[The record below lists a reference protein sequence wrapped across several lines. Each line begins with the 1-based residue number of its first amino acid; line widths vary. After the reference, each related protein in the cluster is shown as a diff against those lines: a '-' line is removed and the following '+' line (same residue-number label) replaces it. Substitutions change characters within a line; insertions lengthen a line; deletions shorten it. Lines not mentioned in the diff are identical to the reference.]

1 MTKRSVSGWDY
12 LKAVFTPLLSVYLV
26 LGLLVRLGLWVVFRA
41 DSRMHVSGLLTAVG
55 IGACNDLVEFLY
67 LALPITLILVLVRQR
82 FLSKRSGTVLVGI
95 LSYVALCVF
104 IFTAIAEVL
113 FWEEFE
119 SRFNLIAVDY
129 LIYPTEVLGNI
140 QESYPIVP
148 ILSGILLVAGAV
160 WWPVFGAIRRQLSA
174 MEIPSVGRRA
184 RGALVHMGALA
195 VVAFSLNA
203 ETLMVSTN
211 RAVNELAKNGS
222 ATFFRAFLTQDIDY
236 NQFYATMP
244 LPKAYETLRRYYEGM
259 GEAYASSDITSLLRT
274 HQQNP
279 SGLGK
284 MNVVV
289 LVQES
294 LGAQFVGAYGDKR
307 GLTPFLDS
315 LSKESLMF
323 SNAYATG
330 TRTVRGL
337 EAMSASFPPIP
348 SESIVKRAGSDNIST
363 LGVVMRSHGY
373 HTSFLYGGY
382 GAFDSM
388 NDYFGSNGFSLSD
401 RLDIKNPNFGN
412 IWGVS
417 DEDLYRHSIAY
428 FDDLASSGKGPF
440 FSYVLSTS
448 NHKPFTFPPG
458 VPGVP
463 QKGGGREA
471 GIRYADYAIGKFF
484 EIAKTKPWF
493 SNTIVVVIA
502 DHDSRVYGRAYVP
515 VDRYRIPAL
524 VYSPGKIAPEVV
536 SKMFSSMDLGPTLLG
551 LLGLPYEAPFYGV
564 NVLSESVP
572 ANKPVMFS
580 HNHNIAIFSEGN
592 LTVLGL
598 QKEVRSFRYE
608 NGKTTDAPLDQSAAD
623 LLTATLQTA
632 YEKFTTHAY

>member
-1 MTKRSVSGWDY
+1 MTKGSVSGVGY
-12 LKAVFTPLLSVYLV
+12 LRSFLTPLLGVYLAV
-26 LGLLVRLGLWVVFRA
+26 GLLVRVGLWIVFRA
-41 DSRMHVSGLLTAVG
+41 DSRMHVSGLLTAIGV
-55 IGACNDLVEFLY
+55 GACNDLIEFLY
-67 LALPITLILVLVRQR
+67 LALPLTIVVALVRQR
-82 FLSKRSGTVLVGI
+82 FLTRKGGAILVGV
-95 LSYVALCVF
+95 LSYVALCTF

-119 SRFNLIAVDY
+119 CRFNLIAVDY
-129 LIYPTEVLGNI
+129 LIYPTEVVGNI
-140 QESYPIVP
+140 KESYPIVP

-160 WWPVFGAIRRQLSA
+160 WLPVFRVIRRRMMSMEVPTVQRRIGGAFAHVSA
-174 MEIPSVGRRA
+174 V
-184 RGALVHMGALA
+184 ALVGL
-195 VVAFSLNA
+195 SLNA
-203 ETLMVSTN
+203 ETLTVSSN
-211 RAVNELAKNGS
+211 RAVNELSKNGS

-244 LPKAYETLRRYYEGM
+244 LQTAYETLRRFYQSM
-259 GEAYASSDITSLLRT
+259 GESYVSSDVTSLLRT
-274 HQQNP
+274 HQASPN
-279 SGLGK
+279 GLGK
-284 MNVVV
+284 MNLVV

-348 SESIVKRAGSDNIST
+348 SESIVKRQGSDNIST
-363 LGVVMRSHGY
+363 MGVVMRSHGY

-388 NDYFGSNGFSLSD
+388 NEYFGSNGFKLSD
-401 RLDIKNPNFGN
+401 RLDIPNPKFGN

-417 DEDLYRHSIAY
+417 DEDLYRHAISY
-428 FDDLASSGKGPF
+428 FDDLSSSGKGPF

-463 QKGGGREA
+463 EKGGGREA

-484 EIAKTKPWF
+484 EEAKTKSWF
-493 SNTIVVVIA
+493 ANTIVIVIA

-524 VYSPGKIAPEVV
+524 VYSPGKIAPQVV
-536 SKMFSSMDLGPTLLG
+536 PKMFSSMDLGPTVLG

-564 NVLSESVP
+564 DVLHPSVP

-608 NGKTTDAPLDQSAAD
+608 NGKTTDAPLDTTAAD

-632 YEKFTTHAY
+632 YEKFTTHTY

>member
-1 MTKRSVSGWDY
+1 MNKLPVSGLRY
-12 LKAVFTPLLSVYLV
+12 VSLFLGPLLATYLL
-26 LGLLVRLGLWVVFRA
+26 LGFAVRVGLWIVFRA
-41 DSRMHVSGLLTAVG
+41 DSRMHFSGLLTAVG
-55 IGACNDLVEFLY
+55 VGFANDIIEFLY
-67 LALPITLILVLVRQR
+67 LALPLTAIVVLVRQWFMSR
-82 FLSKRSGTVLVGI
+82 RGGTILLGV

-104 IFTAIAEVL
+104 VFTAIAEVL

-140 QESYPIVP
+140 RESYPMVP
-148 ILSGILLVAGAV
+148 ILGGMLLTAAAL
-160 WWPVFGAIRRQLSA
+160 WWPVFTIIRRRLSLV
-174 MEIPSVGRRA
+174 EVPRVSGRL
-184 RGALVHMGALA
+184 RGAFAHVSAVALIGI
-195 VVAFSLNA
+195 SMNA
-203 ETLMVSTN
+203 ETLAASTN
-211 RAVNELAKNGS
+211 RAVNELSKNGA
-222 ATFFRAFLTQDIDY
+222 ATFFRAFLTQDIEY

-244 LPKAYETLRRYYEGM
+244 REKAYDTLRRYYQEM
-259 GEAYASSDITSLLRT
+259 GESYASSDITSLLRT
-274 HQQNP
+274 HQGSD

-284 MNVVV
+284 MNVVI

-294 LGAQFVGAYGDKR
+294 LGAQYVGAYGDTR

-348 SESIVKRAGSDNIST
+348 SESIVKRHGSDNIST
-363 LGVVMRSHGY
+363 LGSVMRSHGY

-388 NDYFGSNGFSLSD
+388 NEYFGSNGFSLSD
-401 RLDIKNPNFGN
+401 RLDIPNPNFGN

-417 DEDLYRHSIAY
+417 DEDLYRHAIRY
-428 FDDLASSGKGPF
+428 FDDLSSKGSGPF
-440 FSYVLSTS
+440 LSFVLSTS

-484 EIAKTKPWF
+484 EVAKTKSWF

-524 VYSPGKIAPEVV
+524 VYAPGKIPAQVV
-536 SKMFSSMDLGPTLLG
+536 PKMFSSMDLGPTILG

-564 NVLSESVP
+564 DVLNAAVP
-572 ANKPVMFS
+572 AQKPVMFS

-608 NGKTTDAPLDQSAAD
+608 NGKTTDAPLDRPAAD

-632 YEKFTTHAY
+632 YEKFTEHRY

>member
-1 MTKRSVSGWDY
+1 MSKSPVSGLRY
-12 LKAVFTPLLSVYLV
+12 VSLFLAPLLAVYLL
-26 LGLLVRLGLWVVFRA
+26 LGFAVRVGLWIVFRA

-55 IGACNDLVEFLY
+55 VGLANDIIEFLY
-67 LALPITLILVLVRQR
+67 LALPLTAIVVLVRQSFMSR
-82 FLSKRSGTVLVGI
+82 RGGTILLGV

-104 IFTAIAEVL
+104 VFTAIAELL

-140 QESYPIVP
+140 QESYPMVP
-148 ILSGILLVAGAV
+148 ILGAIFLIAGAL
-160 WWPVFGAIRRQLSA
+160 WWPVFKIIRRRLSLV
-174 MEIPSVGRRA
+174 EVPSVSGRM
-184 RGALVHMGALA
+184 RGAFAHVSAVALMGI
-195 VVAFSLNA
+195 SLNA
-203 ETLMVSTN
+203 ETLAVSTN
-211 RAVNELAKNGS
+211 RAVNELSKNGS

-244 LPKAYETLRRYYEGM
+244 REKAYRTLRHHYERM
-259 GEAYASSDITSLLRT
+259 GQTYASPDITSLLRT
-274 HQQNP
+274 HQGSEN
-279 SGLGK
+279 GLGK

-294 LGAQFVGAYGDKR
+294 LGAQYVGAYGDKR

-348 SESIVKRAGSDNIST
+348 SESIVKRHGSDNIST
-363 LGVVMRSHGY
+363 WGSVMRVHGY

-382 GAFDSM
+382 GAFDGM
-388 NDYFGSNGFSLSD
+388 NEYFRSNGFSLSD
-401 RLDIKNPNFGN
+401 RLDIKDPNFGN

-417 DEDLYRHSIAY
+417 DEDLYRHAIAY
-428 FDDLASSGKGPF
+428 FDDLSSTRDRPF
-440 FSYVLSTS
+440 FSFVLSTS

-484 EIAKTKPWF
+484 EVAKTKPWF

-524 VYSPGKIAPEVV
+524 VHAPGKIPAQVV
-536 SKMFSSMDLGPTLLG
+536 SKMFSSMDLGPTILG

-564 NVLSESVP
+564 DVLNADVP
-572 ANKPVMFS
+572 ASNPVMFS

-608 NGKTTDAPLDQSAAD
+608 DGKTTDAPLDRPAAE

-632 YEKFTTHAY
+632 YEKFTEHGY